1 LGAFPT
7 EEIRHVLASEA
18 DIIYNWRNELRQN
31 TQGERTV
38 AAQSAIDFQK
48 RGFTA
53 QEALEMLAAENFDLR
68 IAEHAVYTVYGK
80 TASAESS
87 QPVRTAMVVPTSY
100 SDVKPIIEDTLR
112 RLSAK
117 EFVDRLAKSESPIVR
132 VSQKNLES
140 WYRLA
145 ANAKQDAFAL
155 DVLHS
160 ELKPWVEETMLKS
173 VLIAEREEAR
183 IQKLAKNE
191 RRYKV
196 AMRKEAAEVDL
207 DQGTSTGTRFQKG
220 HFADFGLADEFMI
233 QAADHVSPYERLKRA
248 LGN

>member
-1 LGAFPT
+1 M
-7 EEIRHVLASEA
+7 LATTEA

-48 RGFTA
+48 RGFSA
-53 QEALEMLAAENFDLR
+53 QEALEMLAASNFDLR
-68 IAEHAVYTVYGK
+68 IAEQAVYTVYGK
-80 TASAESS
+80 TASEESS

-100 SDVKPIIEDTLR
+100 ADVKPIIENTLR
-112 RLSAK
+112 HLSAK
-117 EFVDRLAKSESPIVR
+117 DFVDRLTKSEAPIVR
-132 VSQKNLES
+132 VASKNLES

-145 ANAKQDAFAL
+145 ASAKQDAYAL
-155 DVLHS
+155 DVLHN

-191 RRYKV
+191 HRYKV
-196 AMRKEAAEVDL
+196 AMRKESAEVDL
-207 DQGTSTGTRFQKG
+207 DQGISTGARFQKG
-220 HFADFGLADEFMI
+220 NFAEFGLADEFMI
-233 QAADHVSPYERLKRA
+233 QAADHSSPYERLKRA

>member
-1 LGAFPT
+1 M
-7 EEIRHVLASEA
+7 LASEA
-18 DIIYNWRNELRQN
+18 EIIYNWRNELRQN
-31 TQGERTV
+31 NQGERTV

-53 QEALEMLAAENFDLR
+53 QEALEMLAAEKFDLR
-68 IAEHAVYTVYGK
+68 TAEHAVYTVYGK
-80 TASAESS
+80 TACAESS

-100 SDVKPIIEDTLR
+100 SDVKPIIEDTLG

-117 EFVDRLAKSESPIVR
+117 EFVDRLTKSESPIVR

-145 ANAKQDAFAL
+145 ANAKQDAFGL

-183 IQKLAKNE
+183 IQKVAKNE

-207 DQGTSTGTRFQKG
+207 DHGTSTGTRFQKG
-220 HFADFGLADEFMI
+220 NFADFGLADEFMI